1 MNLSITS
8 VPSWLSI
15 SFAISFITIPLFLII
30 NTIKVAYKNAEIQGY
45 KKIKN
50 KIILFYLL
58 YFLIIA
64 LISLTGFFSK
74 NTIPPRIIITAT
86 IPLFLFYLFY
96 VQKTKWFKNVFEYIK
111 LEQLIFIHIFRFV
124 GVFFFLCYA
133 YNVLPKEFAFIGG
146 SGDIIS
152 AFLAIIVVLAIK
164 NKIKHAKKIAFIWNI
179 IGLMDILSVIT
190 TATILTQQAIQN
202 NTLGVQ
208 QFGTFPFS
216 WIPAFAPAT
225 IVFLHILV
233 FKKLIKSEI

>member
-8 VPSWLSI
+8 VPAWLSI
-15 SFAISFITIPLFLII
+15 FFAISFITIPLFLII
-30 NTIKVAYKNAEIQGY
+30 NTVKITFKNAEIQGY
-45 KKIKN
+45 QKVKN
-50 KIILFYLL
+50 KIILFYLI

-64 LISLTGFFSK
+64 VISLTGFFYK
-74 NTIPPRIIITAT
+74 NTIPPRIIITTT

-96 VQKTKWFKNVFEYIK
+96 VQRTKWFKTVFEYVK
-111 LEQLIFIHIFRFV
+111 LEQLIFINVFRFV

-152 AFLAIIVVLAIK
+152 ALLAILVVLAIK
-164 NKIKHAKKIAFIWNI
+164 NKMKHTKKLAFIWNI

-190 TATILTQQAIQN
+190 TATILTQQAVQN

-233 FKKLIKSEI
+233 FKKLLG